1 MGELVTWC
9 ARLDSRT
16 YFILSVCCRMVLCC
30 HGRWK
35 RLEGILE
42 TPRWSGQLKQPA
54 GRHRQHYSEHS
65 WAETDGSLLIRS
77 DFSLWRTN
85 EVSFW
90 SYGTSR
96 YFIIQCCSLDIELF
110 SLSFRTP
117 IPFML
122 PFAVLPSA
130 IYMLSN
136 EANKPALITDILG
149 LSFAY
154 NALCLL
160 KLDSFRT
167 GTILLAGLF
176 LYDIWWVFGTEVVST
191 IQW

>member
-1 MGELVTWC
+1 
-9 ARLDSRT
+9 
-16 YFILSVCCRMVLCC
+16 
-30 HGRWK
+30 
-35 RLEGILE
+35 
-42 TPRWSGQLKQPA
+42 
-54 GRHRQHYSEHS
+54 
-65 WAETDGSLLIRS
+65 
-77 DFSLWRTN
+77 
-85 EVSFW
+85 
-90 SYGTSR
+90 
-96 YFIIQCCSLDIELF
+96 
-110 SLSFRTP
+110 
-117 IPFML
+117 ML